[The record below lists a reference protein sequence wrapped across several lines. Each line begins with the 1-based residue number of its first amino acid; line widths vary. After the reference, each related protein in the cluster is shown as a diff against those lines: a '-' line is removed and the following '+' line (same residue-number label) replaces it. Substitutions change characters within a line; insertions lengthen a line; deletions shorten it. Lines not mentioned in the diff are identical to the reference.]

1 MYCIV
6 YQLTNELSIVVLSNI
21 MDGRRWENFQNIIFF
36 WWQSYWIWIKL
47 WRVFVSIMEL
57 VQIDEII
64 SFIIR
69 SRVIMLQKE
78 ASAPIRREDFGPQA
92 VRPFLQHSSSFV
104 SNIPHL
110 SVPTRRIVS
119 ALRREELLPQ
129 AVLLSRKETQL
140 TIIDNKEVDSLP
152 FFLSR

>member
-1 MYCIV
+1 MNV
-6 YQLTNELSIVVLSNI
+6 DNQVQRTPKNT
-21 MDGRRWENFQNIIFF
+21 DTIFF

-47 WRVFVSIMEL
+47 WRVSVSNMEL

-69 SRVIMLQKE
+69 SRVVMLQKE
-78 ASAPIRREDFGPQA
+78 ASAPIQREDFGPQA
-92 VRPFLQHSSSFV
+92 VRPFRQHSSSFIF
-104 SNIPHL
+104 NISHL
-110 SVPTRRIVS
+110 SVPSRRIVS

-140 TIIDNKEVDSLP
+140 TIIDNKVVDWLP
-152 FFLSR
+152 FSLSR